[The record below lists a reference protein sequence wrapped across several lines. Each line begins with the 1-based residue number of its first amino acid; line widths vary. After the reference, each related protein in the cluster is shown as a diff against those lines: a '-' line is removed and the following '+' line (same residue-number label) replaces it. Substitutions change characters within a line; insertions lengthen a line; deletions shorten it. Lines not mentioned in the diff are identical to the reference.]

1 MKAYKGFKKDMTC
14 RGFQFEEGKAY
25 HADTAVLC
33 HCGFHACLDPLD
45 CLGYYDPC
53 DSVYHEVE
61 IDNVSEQREDDT
73 KVVAKDI
80 KIGSRISIKDIV
92 KESID
97 FTFSNVQKENNTDCA
112 SGNFSSQ
119 AASGYSSSQ
128 AASGYYSRQAA
139 SGNSSSQ
146 AASGNSRSQAASG
159 YSSSQAASG
168 NSSSQA
174 ASGHSSR
181 QAASGYYSRQAASG
195 YYSRQASS
203 GNFSSQAASGNSS
216 RQAAS
221 GNSSSQAA
229 SGYSSRQAASGYSS
243 RQAASGNSSR
253 QAASGDYSSQETTGK
268 NCVMMSAGNE
278 GQAKGKIG
286 SWIVLT
292 EWKSRG
298 NESIPTVVAK
308 RIDGTEVKED
318 TWYTLKNGEFVEVE
332 E

>member
-45 CLGYYDPC
+45 CLRYYDPC

-128 AASGYYSRQAA
+128 AASGHSSRQAASGHYSRQAA
-139 SGNSSSQ
+139 SGD
-146 AASGNSRSQAASG
+146 
-159 YSSSQAASG
+159 
-168 NSSSQA
+168 SSSQA

-181 QAASGYYSRQAASG
+181 
-195 YYSRQASS
+195 
-203 GNFSSQAASGNSS
+203 
-216 RQAAS
+216 
-221 GNSSSQAA
+221 QAA

>member
-45 CLGYYDPC
+45 CLRYYDPC

-80 KIGSRISIKDIV
+80 KIGSRLSIKDIV

-112 SGNFSSQ
+112 SGD
-119 AASGYSSSQ
+119 SSSQ
-128 AASGYYSRQAA
+128 AASGD
-139 SGNSSSQ
+139 
-146 AASGNSRSQAASG
+146 
-159 YSSSQAASG
+159 
-168 NSSSQA
+168 
-174 ASGHSSR
+174 SSR
-181 QAASGYYSRQAASG
+181 
-195 YYSRQASS
+195 
-203 GNFSSQAASGNSS
+203 
-216 RQAAS
+216 
-221 GNSSSQAA
+221 
-229 SGYSSRQAASGYSS
+229 
-243 RQAASGNSSR
+243 
-253 QAASGDYSSQETTGK
+253 QETTGK

-298 NESIPTVVAK
+298 NEIIPTVVAK

-318 TWYTLKNGEFVEVE
+318 TWYTLKNGEFVEVKK
-332 E
+332 

>member
-45 CLGYYDPC
+45 CLRYYDPC

-112 SGNFSSQ
+112 SGNYSSQ
-119 AASGYSSSQ
+119 AASGYFSRQAASGDSSSQ
-128 AASGYYSRQAA
+128 AASGY
-139 SGNSSSQ
+139 
-146 AASGNSRSQAASG
+146 
-159 YSSSQAASG
+159 
-168 NSSSQA
+168 
-174 ASGHSSR
+174 
-181 QAASGYYSRQAASG
+181 
-195 YYSRQASS
+195 
-203 GNFSSQAASGNSS
+203 
-216 RQAAS
+216 
-221 GNSSSQAA
+221 
-229 SGYSSRQAASGYSS
+229 
-243 RQAASGNSSR
+243 SSR

-268 NCVMMSAGNE
+268 KCVMMSAGNE

-292 EWKSRG
+292 E
-298 NESIPTVVAK
+298 
-308 RIDGTEVKED
+308 
-318 TWYTLKNGEFVEVE
+318 
-332 E
+332 

>member
-45 CLGYYDPC
+45 CLRYYDPC

-112 SGNFSSQ
+112 SGD
-119 AASGYSSSQ
+119 SSSQ
-128 AASGYYSRQAA
+128 AASGD
-139 SGNSSSQ
+139 
-146 AASGNSRSQAASG
+146 
-159 YSSSQAASG
+159 
-168 NSSSQA
+168 
-174 ASGHSSR
+174 SSR
-181 QAASGYYSRQAASG
+181 
-195 YYSRQASS
+195 
-203 GNFSSQAASGNSS
+203 
-216 RQAAS
+216 
-221 GNSSSQAA
+221 
-229 SGYSSRQAASGYSS
+229 
-243 RQAASGNSSR
+243 
-253 QAASGDYSSQETTGK
+253 QETTGK

-298 NESIPTVVAK
+298 NEIIPTVVAK
-308 RIDGTEVKED
+308 RIDGIDVRED
-318 TWYTLKNGEFVEVE
+318 TWYTLKNGEFVEVKK
-332 E
+332 

>member
-1 MKAYKGFKKDMTC
+1 MKAYKGFNKDMTC

-25 HADTAVLC
+25 HEDTAVLC
-33 HCGFHACLDPLD
+33 ESGFHACLDPLD
-45 CLGYYDPC
+45 CFEYYDPC
-53 DSVYHEVE
+53 DSVYHDVE
-61 IDNVSEQREDDT
+61 IDNVSEQRENDT
-73 KVVAKDI
+73 KVVSKDI

-112 SGNFSSQ
+112 SGNSSRQAASWYSSRQ
-119 AASGYSSSQ
+119 AASGN
-128 AASGYYSRQAA
+128 YSRQAA
-139 SGNSSSQ
+139 SGNSSRQ
-146 AASGNSRSQAASG
+146 AASGD
-159 YSSSQAASG
+159 
-168 NSSSQA
+168 
-174 ASGHSSR
+174 SSR

-195 YYSRQASS
+195 DSS
-203 GNFSSQAASGNSS
+203 I
-216 RQAAS
+216 
-221 GNSSSQAA
+221 
-229 SGYSSRQAASGYSS
+229 
-243 RQAASGNSSR
+243 
-253 QAASGDYSSQETTGK
+253 QETIGK

-278 GQAKGKIG
+278 GKAKGKIG

>member
-45 CLGYYDPC
+45 CLRYYDPC

-112 SGNFSSQ
+112 SGHYSSQ
-119 AASGYSSSQ
+119 AASGDSSI
-128 AASGYYSRQAA
+128 QAA

-146 AASGNSRSQAASG
+146 AASGNFSRQV
-159 YSSSQAASG
+159 
-168 NSSSQA
+168 
-174 ASGHSSR
+174 ASGH
-181 QAASGYYSRQAASG
+181 
-195 YYSRQASS
+195 
-203 GNFSSQAASGNSS
+203 
-216 RQAAS
+216 
-221 GNSSSQAA
+221 SSSQAA
-229 SGYSSRQAASGYSS
+229 SGYSSRQAASGDSS
-243 RQAASGNSSR
+243 RQ
-253 QAASGDYSSQETTGK
+253 ETIGK

>member
-45 CLGYYDPC
+45 CLRYYDPC

-112 SGNFSSQ
+112 SGH
-119 AASGYSSSQ
+119 
-128 AASGYYSRQAA
+128 YSRQAA
-139 SGNSSSQ
+139 SGD
-146 AASGNSRSQAASG
+146 
-159 YSSSQAASG
+159 SSSQAASG

-174 ASGHSSR
+174 ASG
-181 QAASGYYSRQAASG
+181 
-195 YYSRQASS
+195 
-203 GNFSSQAASGNSS
+203 NF
-216 RQAAS
+216 
-221 GNSSSQAA
+221 SSQAA
-229 SGYSSRQAASGYSS
+229 SGYSSRQAASGY
-243 RQAASGNSSR
+243 SSR

-318 TWYTLKNGEFVEVE
+318 TWYTLKNGEFVEVKK
-332 E
+332 

>member
-25 HADTAVLC
+25 HEDTAVLC
-33 HCGFHACLDPLD
+33 ESGFHACLDPLD
-45 CLGYYDPC
+45 CLRYYDPC

-112 SGNFSSQ
+112 SGHSSIQAASGNSSSQAASGDSSIQAASGNYSRQAASGNYSSQ

-128 AASGYYSRQAA
+128 AASGY
-139 SGNSSSQ
+139 SSSQ
-146 AASGNSRSQAASG
+146 AASGHSSRQAASG
-159 YSSSQAASG
+159 DYSNQAASG
-168 NSSSQA
+168 DSSSQA

-181 QAASGYYSRQAASG
+181 QAASGY
-195 YYSRQASS
+195 
-203 GNFSSQAASGNSS
+203 
-216 RQAAS
+216 
-221 GNSSSQAA
+221 
-229 SGYSSRQAASGYSS
+229 
-243 RQAASGNSSR
+243 SSR

>member
-1 MKAYKGFKKDMTC
+1 MKAYKGFNNDMTC

-25 HADTAVLC
+25 HEDTAVLC
-33 HCGFHACLDPLD
+33 DCGFHACLDPLD
-45 CLGYYDPC
+45 CFGYYDPC

-61 IDNVSEQREDDT
+61 LDNVSEQRENDT

-112 SGNFSSQ
+112 FWD
-119 AASGYSSSQ
+119 
-128 AASGYYSRQAA
+128 YSRQAA
-139 SGNSSSQ
+139 SGHYSRQ
-146 AASGNSRSQAASG
+146 AASGD
-159 YSSSQAASG
+159 Y
-168 NSSSQA
+168 SSQA

-181 QAASGYYSRQAASG
+181 QAASGDSSRQAASGHYSRQAASG
-195 YYSRQASS
+195 H
-203 GNFSSQAASGNSS
+203 
-216 RQAAS
+216 
-221 GNSSSQAA
+221 
-229 SGYSSRQAASGYSS
+229 
-243 RQAASGNSSR
+243 SSR
-253 QAASGDYSSQETTGK
+253 QAASGDYSSQETIGK

-278 GQAKGKIG
+278 GKAKGKIG

-318 TWYTLKNGEFVEVE
+318 TWYTLKNGEFVEVKK
-332 E
+332 

>member
-25 HADTAVLC
+25 HEDTAVLC
-33 HCGFHACLDPLD
+33 DCGFHACLDPLD
-45 CLGYYDPC
+45 CFGYYDPC

-61 IDNVSEQREDDT
+61 LDNVSEQRENDT

-112 SGNFSSQ
+112 SWD
-119 AASGYSSSQ
+119 
-128 AASGYYSRQAA
+128 
-139 SGNSSSQ
+139 
-146 AASGNSRSQAASG
+146 
-159 YSSSQAASG
+159 
-168 NSSSQA
+168 
-174 ASGHSSR
+174 
-181 QAASGYYSRQAASG
+181 YSRQAASG
-195 YYSRQASS
+195 YYSI
-203 GNFSSQAASGNSS
+203 QAASGHYSGQAASGKSS

-221 GNSSSQAA
+221 GD
-229 SGYSSRQAASGYSS
+229 
-243 RQAASGNSSR
+243 SSR
-253 QAASGDYSSQETTGK
+253 QAASGDYSSQAASGNSSIQETIGK

-298 NESIPTVVAK
+298 HESIPTVVAK

-318 TWYTLKNGEFVEVE
+318 TWYTLKNGEFVEVKK
-332 E
+332 

>member
-45 CLGYYDPC
+45 CLRYYDPC

-112 SGNFSSQ
+112 SGNYSRQ
-119 AASGYSSSQ
+119 AASGYSSS
-128 AASGYYSRQAA
+128 
-139 SGNSSSQ
+139 
-146 AASGNSRSQAASG
+146 
-159 YSSSQAASG
+159 
-168 NSSSQA
+168 
-174 ASGHSSR
+174 
-181 QAASGYYSRQAASG
+181 
-195 YYSRQASS
+195 
-203 GNFSSQAASGNSS
+203 
-216 RQAAS
+216 
-221 GNSSSQAA
+221 
-229 SGYSSRQAASGYSS
+229 QAASGYSS

-253 QAASGDYSSQETTGK
+253 QETIGK

-318 TWYTLKNGEFVEVE
+318 TWYTLKNGEFVEVKK
-332 E
+332 

>member
-45 CLGYYDPC
+45 CLRYYDPC

-112 SGNFSSQ
+112 SGD
-119 AASGYSSSQ
+119 
-128 AASGYYSRQAA
+128 
-139 SGNSSSQ
+139 
-146 AASGNSRSQAASG
+146 
-159 YSSSQAASG
+159 
-168 NSSSQA
+168 SSSQA

-181 QAASGYYSRQAASG
+181 QAASGY
-195 YYSRQASS
+195 
-203 GNFSSQAASGNSS
+203 
-216 RQAAS
+216 
-221 GNSSSQAA
+221 
-229 SGYSSRQAASGYSS
+229 
-243 RQAASGNSSR
+243 SSR

-318 TWYTLKNGEFVEVE
+318 TWYTLKNGEFVEVKK
-332 E
+332 

>member
-1 MKAYKGFKKDMTC
+1 MKAYKGFNNDMTC

-25 HADTAVLC
+25 HEDTAVLC

-45 CLGYYDPC
+45 CLRYYDPC

-80 KIGSRISIKDIV
+80 KIGSRLSIKDIV

-112 SGNFSSQ
+112 SGD
-119 AASGYSSSQ
+119 
-128 AASGYYSRQAA
+128 
-139 SGNSSSQ
+139 
-146 AASGNSRSQAASG
+146 
-159 YSSSQAASG
+159 
-168 NSSSQA
+168 
-174 ASGHSSR
+174 
-181 QAASGYYSRQAASG
+181 
-195 YYSRQASS
+195 
-203 GNFSSQAASGNSS
+203 
-216 RQAAS
+216 
-221 GNSSSQAA
+221 
-229 SGYSSRQAASGYSS
+229 
-243 RQAASGNSSR
+243 SSR

-318 TWYTLKNGEFVEVE
+318 TWYTLKNGEFVEVKK
-332 E
+332 

>member
-45 CLGYYDPC
+45 CLRYYDPC

-112 SGNFSSQ
+112 SGH
-119 AASGYSSSQ
+119 SSSQ
-128 AASGYYSRQAA
+128 AASGDSSIQAA

-146 AASGNSRSQAASG
+146 AASGNF
-159 YSSSQAASG
+159 
-168 NSSSQA
+168 SSQA

-181 QAASGYYSRQAASG
+181 QAASGY
-195 YYSRQASS
+195 
-203 GNFSSQAASGNSS
+203 SS
-216 RQAAS
+216 RQVAS
-221 GNSSSQAA
+221 GDSSSQAA
-229 SGYSSRQAASGYSS
+229 SGYSSRQAASGDSSRQAASGYSS
-243 RQAASGNSSR
+243 RQAASGDSSR
-253 QAASGDYSSQETTGK
+253 QAASGDSSRQAASGDSSRQETIGK

>member
-25 HADTAVLC
+25 HEDTAVLC
-33 HCGFHACLDPLD
+33 ESGFHACLDPLD
-45 CLGYYDPC
+45 CLRYYDPC

-112 SGNFSSQ
+112 SGHSSIQAASGNSSSQAASGDSSIQAASGNSSSQAASGDSSIQAASGNYSRQAASGNYSSQ

-128 AASGYYSRQAA
+128 AASGY
-139 SGNSSSQ
+139 
-146 AASGNSRSQAASG
+146 
-159 YSSSQAASG
+159 
-168 NSSSQA
+168 SSSQA

-181 QAASGYYSRQAASG
+181 
-195 YYSRQASS
+195 
-203 GNFSSQAASGNSS
+203 
-216 RQAAS
+216 
-221 GNSSSQAA
+221 QAA

-243 RQAASGNSSR
+243 RQAASGYSSR

-318 TWYTLKNGEFVEVE
+318 TWYTLKNGEFVEVKK
-332 E
+332 

>member
-112 SGNFSSQ
+112 SGH
-119 AASGYSSSQ
+119 
-128 AASGYYSRQAA
+128 YSRQAA
-139 SGNSSSQ
+139 SGD
-146 AASGNSRSQAASG
+146 
-159 YSSSQAASG
+159 SSSQAASG

-174 ASGHSSR
+174 ASG
-181 QAASGYYSRQAASG
+181 
-195 YYSRQASS
+195 
-203 GNFSSQAASGNSS
+203 NF
-216 RQAAS
+216 
-221 GNSSSQAA
+221 SSQAA
-229 SGYSSRQAASGYSS
+229 SGYSSRQAASGY
-243 RQAASGNSSR
+243 SSR

>member
-45 CLGYYDPC
+45 CLRYYDPC

-112 SGNFSSQ
+112 SGNYSSQ
-119 AASGYSSSQ
+119 AASGYF
-128 AASGYYSRQAA
+128 SRQAA
-139 SGNSSSQ
+139 SGD
-146 AASGNSRSQAASG
+146 
-159 YSSSQAASG
+159 
-168 NSSSQA
+168 
-174 ASGHSSR
+174 
-181 QAASGYYSRQAASG
+181 
-195 YYSRQASS
+195 
-203 GNFSSQAASGNSS
+203 
-216 RQAAS
+216 
-221 GNSSSQAA
+221 SSSQAA

>member
-1 MKAYKGFKKDMTC
+1 MKAYKGFNKDMTC

-25 HADTAVLC
+25 HEDTAVLC
-33 HCGFHACLDPLD
+33 DCGFHACLDPLD
-45 CLGYYDPC
+45 CLRYYDPC

-112 SGNFSSQ
+112 SWHYSSQ
-119 AASGYSSSQ
+119 AASGDSSI
-128 AASGYYSRQAA
+128 QAA

-146 AASGNSRSQAASG
+146 AASGNF
-159 YSSSQAASG
+159 
-168 NSSSQA
+168 SSQA

-181 QAASGYYSRQAASG
+181 QAASGY
-195 YYSRQASS
+195 
-203 GNFSSQAASGNSS
+203 SS
-216 RQAAS
+216 RQVAS
-221 GNSSSQAA
+221 GD
-229 SGYSSRQAASGYSS
+229 
-243 RQAASGNSSR
+243 SSR
-253 QAASGDYSSQETTGK
+253 QAASGDSSRQETIGK

>member
-1 MKAYKGFKKDMTC
+1 MKAYKGFNKDMTC

-25 HADTAVLC
+25 HEDTAVLC
-33 HCGFHACLDPLD
+33 DCGFHACLDPLD

-61 IDNVSEQREDDT
+61 LDNVSEQRENDT

-80 KIGSRISIKDIV
+80 KIGSRLSIKDIV

-112 SGNFSSQ
+112 SGD
-119 AASGYSSSQ
+119 
-128 AASGYYSRQAA
+128 YSRQAA
-139 SGNSSSQ
+139 SGNF
-146 AASGNSRSQAASG
+146 SR
-159 YSSSQAASG
+159 
-168 NSSSQA
+168 
-174 ASGHSSR
+174 
-181 QAASGYYSRQAASG
+181 
-195 YYSRQASS
+195 
-203 GNFSSQAASGNSS
+203 
-216 RQAAS
+216 
-221 GNSSSQAA
+221 
-229 SGYSSRQAASGYSS
+229 
-243 RQAASGNSSR
+243 
-253 QAASGDYSSQETTGK
+253 QETTGK
-268 NCVMMSAGNE
+268 NSVMMSAGIA

-318 TWYTLKNGEFVEVE
+318 TWYTLKNGEFVEVKK
-332 E
+332 

>member
-45 CLGYYDPC
+45 CLRYYDPC

-112 SGNFSSQ
+112 SGNYSSQAASGYFSRQAASGDSSSQAASGNFSSQ

-128 AASGYYSRQAA
+128 AASG
-139 SGNSSSQ
+139 
-146 AASGNSRSQAASG
+146 
-159 YSSSQAASG
+159 
-168 NSSSQA
+168 
-174 ASGHSSR
+174 H
-181 QAASGYYSRQAASG
+181 
-195 YYSRQASS
+195 
-203 GNFSSQAASGNSS
+203 
-216 RQAAS
+216 
-221 GNSSSQAA
+221 
-229 SGYSSRQAASGYSS
+229 SSRQAASGYSS

-318 TWYTLKNGEFVEVE
+318 TWYTLKNGEFVEVKK
-332 E
+332 

>member
-25 HADTAVLC
+25 HEDTAVLC
-33 HCGFHACLDPLD
+33 ESGFHACLDPLD
-45 CLGYYDPC
+45 CLRYYDPC

-112 SGNFSSQ
+112 SGHYSSQ
-119 AASGYSSSQ
+119 AASGDSSI
-128 AASGYYSRQAA
+128 QAA

-146 AASGNSRSQAASG
+146 AASGNF
-159 YSSSQAASG
+159 
-168 NSSSQA
+168 SSQA

-181 QAASGYYSRQAASG
+181 QAASGY
-195 YYSRQASS
+195 
-203 GNFSSQAASGNSS
+203 SS
-216 RQAAS
+216 RQVAS
-221 GNSSSQAA
+221 GDSSSQAA
-229 SGYSSRQAASGYSS
+229 SGYSSRQAASGDSS
-243 RQAASGNSSR
+243 RQ
-253 QAASGDYSSQETTGK
+253 ETIGK

>member
-112 SGNFSSQ
+112 SGYFSRQAASGDSSSQAASGNFSSQ
-119 AASGYSSSQ
+119 AASGY
-128 AASGYYSRQAA
+128 
-139 SGNSSSQ
+139 
-146 AASGNSRSQAASG
+146 
-159 YSSSQAASG
+159 
-168 NSSSQA
+168 SSSQA

-195 YYSRQASS
+195 HYSRQA
-203 GNFSSQAASGNSS
+203 ASGDSS

-221 GNSSSQAA
+221 GHSSRQAA

-243 RQAASGNSSR
+243 RQAASGYSSR

>member
-45 CLGYYDPC
+45 CLRYYDPC

-112 SGNFSSQ
+112 SGD
-119 AASGYSSSQ
+119 SSSQ
-128 AASGYYSRQAA
+128 AASGD
-139 SGNSSSQ
+139 
-146 AASGNSRSQAASG
+146 
-159 YSSSQAASG
+159 
-168 NSSSQA
+168 
-174 ASGHSSR
+174 SSR
-181 QAASGYYSRQAASG
+181 
-195 YYSRQASS
+195 
-203 GNFSSQAASGNSS
+203 
-216 RQAAS
+216 
-221 GNSSSQAA
+221 
-229 SGYSSRQAASGYSS
+229 
-243 RQAASGNSSR
+243 
-253 QAASGDYSSQETTGK
+253 QETTGK

-298 NESIPTVVAK
+298 NEIIPTVVAK
-308 RIDGTEVKED
+308 RIDGIEVRED
-318 TWYTLKNGEFVEVE
+318 TWYTLKNGEFVEVKK
-332 E
+332 

>member
-1 MKAYKGFKKDMTC
+1 MKAYKGFNNDMTC

-25 HADTAVLC
+25 HEDTAVLC

-45 CLGYYDPC
+45 CLRYYDPC

-80 KIGSRISIKDIV
+80 KIGSRLSIKDIV

-112 SGNFSSQ
+112 SGN
-119 AASGYSSSQ
+119 Y
-128 AASGYYSRQAA
+128 
-139 SGNSSSQ
+139 
-146 AASGNSRSQAASG
+146 
-159 YSSSQAASG
+159 
-168 NSSSQA
+168 
-174 ASGHSSR
+174 
-181 QAASGYYSRQAASG
+181 
-195 YYSRQASS
+195 
-203 GNFSSQAASGNSS
+203 
-216 RQAAS
+216 
-221 GNSSSQAA
+221 
-229 SGYSSRQAASGYSS
+229 
-243 RQAASGNSSR
+243 SR

>member
-1 MKAYKGFKKDMTC
+1 MKAYKGFNKDMTC

-25 HADTAVLC
+25 HEDTAVLC
-33 HCGFHACLDPLD
+33 ESGFHACLDPLD
-45 CLGYYDPC
+45 CFEYYDPC
-53 DSVYHEVE
+53 DSVYHDVE
-61 IDNVSEQREDDT
+61 IDNVSEQRENDT
-73 KVVAKDI
+73 KVVSKDI

-112 SGNFSSQ
+112 SG
-119 AASGYSSSQ
+119 YSSIQ

-139 SGNSSSQ
+139 SGDSSI
-146 AASGNSRSQAASG
+146 
-159 YSSSQAASG
+159 
-168 NSSSQA
+168 
-174 ASGHSSR
+174 
-181 QAASGYYSRQAASG
+181 
-195 YYSRQASS
+195 
-203 GNFSSQAASGNSS
+203 
-216 RQAAS
+216 
-221 GNSSSQAA
+221 
-229 SGYSSRQAASGYSS
+229 
-243 RQAASGNSSR
+243 
-253 QAASGDYSSQETTGK
+253 QETIGK

-278 GQAKGKIG
+278 GKAKGKIG

>member
-73 KVVAKDI
+73 KVVSKDI

-128 AASGYYSRQAA
+128 AASG
-139 SGNSSSQ
+139 
-146 AASGNSRSQAASG
+146 
-159 YSSSQAASG
+159 
-168 NSSSQA
+168 
-174 ASGHSSR
+174 HSSR

-195 YYSRQASS
+195 YYSRQAAS
-203 GNFSSQAASGNSS
+203 GNYSSQAASGNSS